1 MVKIVKT
8 SNFFNKKISKLEKKN
23 IYSFEVFE
31 KDLRDF
37 FKDEKNKKFR
47 KHKIERWKDVIFSIS
62 LWSDLRTLY
71 FFEKKKDEWV
81 VEYWFFDIWNHNEVY
96 WKNKS

>member
-47 KHKIERWKDVIFSIS
+47 KHKIER
-62 LWSDLRTLY
+62 
-71 FFEKKKDEWV
+71 
-81 VEYWFFDIWNHNEVY
+81 
-96 WKNKS
+96 